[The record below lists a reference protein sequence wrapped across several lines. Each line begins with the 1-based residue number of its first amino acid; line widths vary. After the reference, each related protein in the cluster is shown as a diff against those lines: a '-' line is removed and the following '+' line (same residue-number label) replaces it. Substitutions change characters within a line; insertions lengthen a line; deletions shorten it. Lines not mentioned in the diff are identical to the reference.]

1 MKCRRLKWSGVWIS
15 FFPSGDDG
23 DGDGGGGTLCDYFE
37 VWFWSELSGFA
48 RLTCKLECR
57 IFAVAV

>member
-1 MKCRRLKWSGVWIS
+1 MWIS

-48 RLTCKLECR
+48 RFTCKLECR